1 MRRLI
6 ALSLVFVLVF
16 STAAT
21 LGAKKSVR
29 TTKAGNAIVGE
40 VVSLEDGVVTVKDDA
55 TGKESKIRA
64 TKAQLKGLKEGYRIE
79 VRVSKGTARSIKV
92 LGISTS
98 AMKS

>member
-1 MRRLI
+1 MSRLL

-16 STAAT
+16 STVA

-29 TTKAGNAIVGE
+29 ATKAGNAIVGE
-40 VVSLEDGVVTVKDDA
+40 VVSLEDGVVKVKDDA
-55 TGKESKIRA
+55 TGKESQIRA
-64 TKAQLKGLKEGYRIE
+64 TKSQLKGLKEGYRIE

-98 AMKS
+98 SMKS

>member
-16 STAAT
+16 STVA
-21 LGAKKSVR
+21 LGATKNVGVA
-29 TTKAGNAIVGE
+29 KAGNAIVGE
-40 VVSLEDGVVTVKDDA
+40 VVSIEGGTVTVKDDK

-64 TKAQLKGLKEGYRIE
+64 TKTQLKGLKEGYRIE
-79 VRVSKGTARSIKV
+79 VRESKGTARSIKV

-98 AMKS
+98 AIKS